1 MLIRFAVKNFL
12 SIKEV
17 LTLTMVAGNSF
28 AHESHVRRGDG
39 LALVKGAFLFGANAS
54 GKSSI
59 IKAIEFFRRCIANG
73 LGAVDFN
80 RKWFRLARDRDDIG
94 SFAIDIKSRGHIYHY
109 ALDVSYSKVSVVEEK
124 LVLMDDVRHA
134 VELFHRRVDEQG
146 RDRISRDEIR
156 GMQPNEARRFEIYR
170 EDFRNGSFSQKTF
183 LADVAGRCPQTG
195 GYWHHYGTV
204 FSWFRRMLVIFPE
217 TKFGDMSMYARDEDA
232 RMGLGGMLRN
242 FDTGIESLDL
252 KEVTEDTVLRQLNEE
267 KRKSIRQEMKSD
279 LSRALGKTRISLNVG
294 SRGYLV
300 KLEDGELKYLEVVA
314 NHGNSTDLFERR
326 DESDGTQRLY
336 DLLPL
341 QECFKNNGVI
351 FVDELDRSLHAKAT
365 REFIRLF
372 FENSYGSEAQ
382 LIATSQEPSLM
393 TLEMLRDDEMWIVER
408 DKEHQTK
415 IRSMSG
421 YDLEYICDAAKDY
434 LLGRFGG
441 IPSIRH
447 D

>member
-1 MLIRFAVKNFL
+1 MLIRFAVRNFL
-12 SIKEV
+12 SIKDV
-17 LTLTMVAGNSF
+17 LVLTMVAGDSLSLD
-28 AHESHVRRGDG
+28 SHVRRGEG

-59 IKAIEFFRRCIANG
+59 IKSVEFFRRCVVNG
-73 LGAVDFN
+73 LGSVDFD
-80 RKWFRLARDRDDIG
+80 RKWFRLSQERDDVG
-94 SFAIDIKSRGHIYHY
+94 SFAVDIKAGGHIYHY
-109 ALDVSYSKVSVVEEK
+109 ALDVSYSKASVVEEK
-124 LVLMDDVRHA
+124 LVIMDDLRHPI
-134 VELFHRRVDEQG
+134 ELFHRRVDEQG
-146 RDRISRDEIR
+146 RDRISRGNIK
-156 GMQPNEARRFEIYR
+156 GMQTSDTQRFEVYR
-170 EDFRNGSFSQKTF
+170 EDFRNGSFPQKTF
-183 LADVAGRCPQTG
+183 LVDVADRCPQRG
-195 GYWHHYGTV
+195 EYWCHYRNV
-204 FSWFRRMLVIFPE
+204 FSWFRRVLVIFPE
-217 TKFGDMSMYARDEDA
+217 TRFGDMSMYARDEDA

-252 KEVTEDTVLRQLNEE
+252 KEVTEDDVLRLLSEE

-279 LSRALGKTRISLNVG
+279 LSKSRGKTRLTLNVG

-300 KLEDGELKYLEVVA
+300 RLEGGELKYLEVVA
-314 NHGNSTDLFERR
+314 NHGNPFDLFERR
-326 DESDGTQRLY
+326 DESDGTRRLY

-341 QECFKNNGVI
+341 QEWFKNSGVV

-372 FENSYGSEAQ
+372 FENSDNSESQ
-382 LIATSQEPSLM
+382 LITTSQEPSLM
-393 TLEMLRDDEMWIVER
+393 TLELLRDDEIWIVER
-408 DKEHQTK
+408 DKNHQTK